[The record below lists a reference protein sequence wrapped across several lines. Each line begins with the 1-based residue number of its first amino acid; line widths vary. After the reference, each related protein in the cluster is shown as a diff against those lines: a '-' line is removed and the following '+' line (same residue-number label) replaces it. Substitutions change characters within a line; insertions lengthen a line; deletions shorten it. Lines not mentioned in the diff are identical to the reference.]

1 VKMKEKIS
9 LKQRFNKNR
18 TEVRSSVLWVEL
30 ILPLILYL
38 GLVQKIG
45 WLALLSGALI
55 TAGFLLLAIDD

>member
-1 VKMKEKIS
+1 MKEKIS

-38 GLVQKIG
+38 GLLQKIG

>member
-1 VKMKEKIS
+1 MKDKIS

-18 TEVRSSVLWVEL
+18 TKVRSSVLWVEL
-30 ILPLILYL
+30 ILPFILYL
-38 GLVQKIG
+38 GLVQKMG

>member
-1 VKMKEKIS
+1 MKEKIS